1 VGDDGQHDETIYKAF
16 ATLHPEN
23 VAAVAFR
30 QLSTG
35 EAVLA
40 GGRSMAE
47 KHTETSGVPWMYSPD
62 GAGLSDQLISHG
74 LLT

>member
-1 VGDDGQHDETIYKAF
+1 
-16 ATLHPEN
+16 
-23 VAAVAFR
+23 
-30 QLSTG
+30 
-35 EAVLA
+35 VLA